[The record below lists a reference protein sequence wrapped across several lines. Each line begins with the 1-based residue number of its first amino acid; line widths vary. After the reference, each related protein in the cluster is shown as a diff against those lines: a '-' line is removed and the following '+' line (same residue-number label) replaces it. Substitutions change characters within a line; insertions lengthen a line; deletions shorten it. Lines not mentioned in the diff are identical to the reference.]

1 MFTGIIE
8 ALGVIKSI
16 SVTGS
21 NQTFRVE
28 SPVSHELKIDQSV
41 SHNGV
46 CLTVESVTG
55 NIHSVTAIEETL
67 KKTNLGSLQE
77 GDLLN
82 LERCMIM
89 NGRLDGHIVQGHVDG
104 TAQCL
109 SVVEKE
115 GSWEYE
121 FEFAEKFAPLVIEKG
136 SACINGISLTVFDVK
151 RNTLKVAIIPYT
163 YNHTNIKQLTV
174 NSIVNIE
181 FDVIGKYI
189 LRNSELSQQR

>member
-8 ALGVIKSI
+8 ALGIVKK
-16 SVTGS
+16 VAVAGS
-21 NQTFRVE
+21 NKTFWVE
-28 SPVSHELKIDQSV
+28 SPISHELKIDQSI

-46 CLTVESVTG
+46 CLTVESVAAG
-55 NIHSVTAIEETL
+55 IHSVTAIDETL
-67 KKTNLGSLQE
+67 NKTNLGALEE

-104 TAQCL
+104 TAQCV
-109 SVVEKE
+109 SVLKKE
-115 GSWEYE
+115 GSWEYV
-121 FEFAEKFAPLVIEKG
+121 FQFDEKFAPLIIEKG
-136 SACINGISLTVFDVK
+136 SACINGISLTVFEVK
-151 RNTLKVAIIPYT
+151 RNSFKVAIIPYT
-163 YNHTNIKQLTV
+163 YNHTNIKQVTE

-189 LRNSELSQQR
+189 MRSNELNQHL